1 MRRRLLPLAMI
12 GLVLAVLVLGLTYQR
27 DNPREIVATGSVTVA
42 GSRAGSKTLTLQT
55 RDVRI
60 AGAVFKEV
68 EMPGGTWIACAGDCV
83 KAAREAVDE
92 FWDTQQKQRR

>member
-1 MRRRLLPLAMI
+1 MRRRLVPLAVI

-27 DNPREIVATGSVTVA
+27 DNPREIVGTGSVTVA
-42 GSRAGSKTLTLQT
+42 GVRAGSKTLTLRT

-68 EMPGGTWIACAGDCV
+68 EMPGGTWIACTGDCAR
-83 KAAREAVDE
+83 AAREAGDE
-92 FWDTQQKQRR
+92 FWDAQQKQRR

>member
-12 GLVLAVLVLGLTYQR
+12 GLVLAMLVLGLTYQR
-27 DNPREIVATGSVTVA
+27 DNPREIVSTGSVAVA
-42 GSRAGSKTLTLQT
+42 GSHAGSKTLTLQT

-83 KAAREAVDE
+83 KAAREASEE